1 MSSFKDMFASFFLSR
16 NTRISGVRIL
26 VKPEA
31 LYYNEQR
38 CLVQ

>member
-1 MSSFKDMFASFFLSR
+1 MSSFTDMFASLFLARDTSV
-16 NTRISGVRIL
+16 SGARIL